1 MVSKGQGLRKGLAE
15 RARVVCDCL
24 NVEANKTPKIQMTRG
39 VEERSDRVKPGR
51 QVVQYYRVR
60 RKALFFAGR
69 FFWLLSR

>member
-1 MVSKGQGLRKGLAE
+1 
-15 RARVVCDCL
+15 VCDRL

-69 FFWLLSR
+69 FFLAVKSIVKDADEGALDLRCVGR